1 MKDCGKAKVVIWP
14 RFLRNFVKSN
24 RSMSQQNVLKRIR
37 KLHEKLEDLID
48 YLDLLEARAQN
59 FGKRRYSTEQVK
71 KMLGL
76 K

>member
-1 MKDCGKAKVVIWP
+1 MSSAIVNKNRFRQEQKYVIE
-14 RFLRNFVKSN
+14 RIAELR
-24 RSMSQQNVLKRIR
+24 
-37 KLHEKLEDLID
+37 EELENLVD

-71 KMLGL
+71 KMLQI

>member
-1 MKDCGKAKVVIWP
+1 MAIGRMFMSSAVVNKS
-14 RFLRNFVKSN
+14 RFKQEQKYVIERIAELR
-24 RSMSQQNVLKRIR
+24 
-37 KLHEKLEDLID
+37 EELEDLVD

>member
-1 MKDCGKAKVVIWP
+1 MSSAVANKNRFKQEQKYVIE
-14 RFLRNFVKSN
+14 RIAELR
-24 RSMSQQNVLKRIR
+24 R
-37 KLHEKLEDLID
+37 ELEDVID

-76 K
+76 KPVRGS

>member
-1 MKDCGKAKVVIWP
+1 
-14 RFLRNFVKSN
+14 
-24 RSMSQQNVLKRIR
+24 MSQQNVLKRIR

>member
-1 MKDCGKAKVVIWP
+1 MSSAIVNKNRFKQERKYVIKTIAE
-14 RFLRNFVKSN
+14 LR
-24 RSMSQQNVLKRIR
+24 Q
-37 KLHEKLEDLID
+37 ELEDLID

-76 K
+76 KSVKAS

>member
-1 MKDCGKAKVVIWP
+1 MSSAVVNKN
-14 RFLRNFVKSN
+14 RFKQEQKYVSERIAELR
-24 RSMSQQNVLKRIR
+24 R
-37 KLHEKLEDLID
+37 ELEDVVD

-76 K
+76 KSVRGS